1 MQAFCFG
8 LAYRLEESSMRKQKL
23 LQKLLAVSIIAGLT
37 AMLPGVATADTVKM
51 RMANWLPP
59 VHHMTASLRAW
70 ADELQT
76 ASNGEIEIEVMTA
89 PLAKPNGQYDL
100 VKNGV
105 VDMAYGVAAYH
116 PKRFWRL
123 RAVETPFAAPNAE
136 KAGVAAWRW
145 YDKHGFMAEDTSDT
159 KLLALFAHA
168 PHLYH
173 SAKPLE
179 SIADFKDKKIRVGG
193 NGVKIAEIF
202 GAVPVSMPPGQ
213 TQEAMSKGTIDV
225 SQFPWESVKGFGLA
239 GVSTHHLVVPGGT
252 YAGIFYLT
260 MSSKTWDKLSD
271 EQKAAVTKVSGEWGS
286 RYLSQKWDAAEQA
299 GIDAVAE
306 AGNTVTTLSEADT
319 AKFKEMVQPI
329 TDEWIKQAD
338 DAGLDGKA
346 LIDDFYS
353 IVSDL

>member
-1 MQAFCFG
+1 VLTTNEEINMKQA
-8 LAYRLEESSMRKQKL
+8 L
-23 LQKLLAVSIIAGLT
+23 LKKALIAGI
-37 AMLPGVATADTVKM
+37 AVALPVLSTGVASADTVKL

-59 VHHMTASLRAW
+59 VHHMSATLRAW
-70 ADELQT
+70 ADELQA
-76 ASNGEIEIEVMTA
+76 ASGDELEIEVMTA

-123 RAVETPFAAPNAE
+123 QAVETPFAAPNAE
-136 KAGVAAWRW
+136 TAGVAAWRW
-145 YDKHGFMAEDTSDT
+145 YEKHGFMAEDTSDS

-179 SIADFKDKKIRVGG
+179 SIDDFKNLKIRVGG
-193 NGVKIAEIF
+193 NGVKIAEIL

-213 TQEAMSKGTIDV
+213 TQEAMTKGTIDV
-225 SQFPWESVKGFGLA
+225 SQFPWESVAGFGLA
-239 GVSTHHLVVPGGT
+239 DVSSHHLVVPGGT

-271 EQKAAVTKVSGEWGS
+271 SQKAAVEKVSGEWGS
-286 RYLSQKWDAAEQA
+286 RFLSQKWDAAEQA
-299 GIDAVAE
+299 GLDAATK
-306 AGNTVTTLSEADT
+306 AGNTITTLSDADT
-319 AKFKEMVQPI
+319 AKLREMVQPI
-329 TDEWIKQAD
+329 TDEWVQKAD

-346 LIDDFYS
+346 LIEDFYNT
-353 IVSDL
+353 VSDL

>member
-1 MQAFCFG
+1 VKKNVLIKA
-8 LAYRLEESSMRKQKL
+8 
-23 LQKLLAVSIIAGLT
+23 AVIA
-37 AMLPGVATADTVKM
+37 AIVSVAPGVVVADTVKL

-59 VHHMTASLRAW
+59 VHHMTATLRSW
-70 ADELQT
+70 SDELEN
-76 ASNGEIEIEVMTA
+76 ASNGELEIEVMTA

-123 RAVETPFAAPNAE
+123 QAVETPFAAPNAE

-145 YDKHGFMAEDTSDT
+145 YDKHGFMAEDTSDS

-179 SIADFKDKKIRVGG
+179 SIDDFKNMKIRVGG
-193 NGVKIAEIF
+193 NGVKIAETL
-202 GAVPVSMPPGQ
+202 GAIPVSMPPGQ

-225 SQFPWESVKGFGLA
+225 SQFPWESVAGFGLA
-239 GVSTHHLVVPGGT
+239 DVSTHHLVIPGGT

-260 MSSKTWDKLSD
+260 MSSKTWDKLTES
-271 EQKAAVTKVSGEWGS
+271 QQAAVTKVSGEWGS
-286 RYLSQKWDAAEQA
+286 RFLSKKWDAAEQF
-299 GIDAVAE
+299 GIDAVAK
-306 AGNTVTTLSEADT
+306 AGNTVTTLSDAET

-329 TDEWIKQAD
+329 TDEWIKKAD
-338 DAGLDGKA
+338 GEGLDGKA
-346 LIDDFYS
+346 LVDDFYS
-353 IVSDL
+353 IVSGL